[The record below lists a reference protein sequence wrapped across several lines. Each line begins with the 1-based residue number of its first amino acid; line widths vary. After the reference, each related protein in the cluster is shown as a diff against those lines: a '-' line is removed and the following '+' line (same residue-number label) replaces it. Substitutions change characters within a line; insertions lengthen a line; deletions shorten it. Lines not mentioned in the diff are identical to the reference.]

1 MENFNCECFG
11 EVKTLFFRPL
21 EYFMHFHIKM
31 PSRGKRQFENSEV
44 HQTDSL
50 PLRTISPAP
59 MSDGNFENFAPH
71 NTLQPRK
78 IPQDDN
84 CRAEIARGGAGI

>member
-1 MENFNCECFG
+1 ML
-11 EVKTLFFRPL
+11 KRFFRPL
-21 EYFMHFHIKM
+21 EYFMHFHIKIL
-31 PSRGKRQFENSEV
+31 SRGKRQFENSEV

-59 MSDGNFENFAPH
+59 MSDGKLK
-71 NTLQPRK
+71 TLPRTTLSMPQQPRK

-84 CRAEIARGGAGI
+84 CRPKSRAGAGI